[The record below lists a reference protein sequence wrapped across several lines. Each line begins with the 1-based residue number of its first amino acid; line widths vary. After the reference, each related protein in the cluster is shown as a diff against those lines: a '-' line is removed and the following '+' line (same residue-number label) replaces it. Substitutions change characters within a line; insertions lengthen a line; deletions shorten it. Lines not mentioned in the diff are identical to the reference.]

1 MKFDELG
8 LIEPLLKALRDK
20 NYVEPTEIQRKA
32 IPPALA
38 RKDILG
44 GAQTGTGKTAAFALP
59 ILQLIYQREKAE
71 NRRKIRSLI
80 VTPTREL
87 AIQIDDNIKAYSKH
101 TFIKHAVIFGGVKQ
115 GKQVDA
121 LKKGV
126 HILTATPGRLLDLI
140 SQGIISLDD
149 IKVFVLDEADRML
162 DMGFI
167 NDIRKLL
174 KLLPEEKQTLFFSAT
189 MPPDIR
195 KLSSS
200 ILKNPQYI
208 EVTPVSSTAET
219 IQQYVYFTN
228 KNLKKDMLLHLLKND
243 DIDQVLVFSRT
254 KHGADRIDRHLRKMK
269 IRSAAIHGDKSQ
281 NQRQKALKEFKDGK
295 TRVLVATDIAARG
308 IDIQKL
314 KYVINYDV
322 PNEPETY
329 VHRIGR
335 SGRAG
340 EDGIALSICEPEE
353 NAYLRDIEK
362 LIKQKINVVKDHPFP
377 QTDKPMTAEEK
388 KEWNKEK
395 QRRKQEFFAN
405 RKKARAKSSQGG
417 NKGRSKGRRR

>member
-1 MKFDELG
+1 
-8 LIEPLLKALRDK
+8 
-20 NYVEPTEIQRKA
+20 
-32 IPPALA
+32 
-38 RKDILG
+38 
-44 GAQTGTGKTAAFALP
+44 
-59 ILQLIYQREKAE
+59 
-71 NRRKIRSLI
+71 
-80 VTPTREL
+80 
-87 AIQIDDNIKAYSKH
+87 
-101 TFIKHAVIFGGVKQ
+101 
-115 GKQVDA
+115 
-121 LKKGV
+121 
-126 HILTATPGRLLDLI
+126 
-140 SQGIISLDD
+140 
-149 IKVFVLDEADRML
+149 ML

-195 KLSSS
+195 KLSKD
-200 ILKNPQYI
+200 ILKNPEFI

-228 KNLKKDMLLHLLKND
+228 KDLKKDLLLHLLEND

-269 IRSAAIHGDKSQ
+269 ITSAAIHGDKGQ
-281 NQRQKALKEFKDGK
+281 NQRQKALSQFKDGK

-362 LIKQKINVVKDHPFP
+362 LIKQKIEVVKDHPFP
-377 QTDKPMTAEEK
+377 QTEKPMTEQEK

-405 RKKARAKSSQGG
+405 RKKARSGG
-417 NKGRSKGRRR
+417 NKGQSKGRQRR